1 MSTNKQKD
9 LLNISSNSR
18 ASASKP
24 LILIIEEDDWEI
36 ICRDRHCQKNYFNK
50 KEKGERKKNHQFFN
64 YLLLNNNYLNSCSSY

>member
-36 ICRDRHCQKNYFNK
+36 ISR
-50 KEKGERKKNHQFFN
+50 
-64 YLLLNNNYLNSCSSY
+64 